1 VSGGSLTH
9 LLPDNFVIHS
19 IFKMPVI
26 TLTTDWGT
34 NDFYVAALKGEI
46 VSLIPDVRL
55 IDITH
60 HIRKFDLLRAA
71 FIFRNS
77 YYYYPPGTIH
87 LIGVGHKGSREESA
101 GWLVIEDRENF
112 IVCRNDGFFYL
123 VADRQPEKAFYV
135 SQSEKLSVGDERSFL
150 VTILHELSEG
160 KSPATFGPPLT
171 AIKERKSFEPVR
183 DDKMIKGSVVY
194 IDDYGNVITNIDR
207 ELFERTVQNRRFEI
221 ELPRRDV
228 VLQNISQRYDDV
240 GNGQM
245 LALFNSSGL
254 LEIAQN
260 QGDAAGL
267 YGFSYGT
274 QIRINI
280 L

>member
-1 VSGGSLTH
+1 
-9 LLPDNFVIHS
+9 
-19 IFKMPVI
+19 MPVI

-34 NDFYVAALKGEI
+34 NDYYVAALKGEVI
-46 VSLIPDVRL
+46 SLIPDVL
-55 IDITH
+55 LVDITH
-60 HIRKFDLLRAA
+60 SIKKYDVMRAA
-71 FIFRNS
+71 FIFKNS
-77 YYYYPPGTIH
+77 YFYYPPGTIH
-87 LIGVGHKGSREESA
+87 LVAVGNKGTRDERA

-112 IVCRNDGFFYL
+112 IVCRDDGFFNL
-123 VADRQPEKAFYV
+123 VAARQPEKAIYIPE
-135 SQSEKLSVGDERSFL
+135 SEKLSVEEERSFL
-150 VTILHELSEG
+150 VTVVHELSEAKAIESLG
-160 KSPATFGPPLT
+160 ER
-171 AIKERKSFEPVR
+171 IKEIKVRKAFEPIF
-183 DDKMIKGSVVY
+183 DDNMIKGSVVY
-194 IDDYGNVITNIDR
+194 IDDYGNVITNIEKD
-207 ELFERTVQNRRFEI
+207 LFERLVQRRKFEI

-228 VLQNISQRYDDV
+228 ILQNISKRYDDV

-260 QGDAAGL
+260 QADAAGL

>member
-1 VSGGSLTH
+1 
-9 LLPDNFVIHS
+9 
-19 IFKMPVI
+19 MPVI

-34 NDFYVAALKGEI
+34 NDFYVAALKGEL

-55 IDITH
+55 IDVTH
-60 HIRKFDLLRAA
+60 HIKKYDLMRAA

-77 YYYYPPGTIH
+77 YYYFPPGAIH
-87 LIGVGHKGSREESA
+87 LIAVGHKGSRDESA

-123 VADRQPEKAFYV
+123 VAGRQPENVIYID
-135 SQSEKLSVGDERSFL
+135 QSEKLSVGDERSFL
-150 VTILHELSEG
+150 VTILHDLSEG
-160 KSPATFGPPLT
+160 KSPSTFGHPLT
-171 AIKERKSFEPVR
+171 AIKELKSFEPVS
-183 DDKMIKGSVVY
+183 DDNLIKGTVVY

-207 ELFERTVQNRRFEI
+207 ELFERLVQNRKFEI

-228 VLQNISQRYDDV
+228 VLSNISQRYDDV

-260 QGDAAGL
+260 QADAAGL